1 MWNARRLCAG
11 MAAVLLMTGCLASNS
26 NLASTKD
33 GSGQR
38 SVSVPSGTAIEVRL
52 TSGVSSETARRG
64 DSWTG
69 SVTSAVTSGDRVL
82 IPAGTPVR
90 GTVSVARAAQRGTRA
105 EIGLEMHSVMMHGES
120 YKVEAT
126 SEPVIAGSPRARNLG
141 AIAGGAAA
149 GALLGKAIGGD
160 GHDALIGGV
169 LGGAAAGGA
178 VAASKGYQ
186 VRLQS
191 GTVMTFR
198 TPETVAL
205 H

>member
-1 MWNARRLCAG
+1 M
-11 MAAVLLMTGCLASNS
+11 
-26 NLASTKD
+26 
-33 GSGQR
+33 
-38 SVSVPSGTAIEVRL
+38 PSGTAIEVRL
-52 TSGVSSETARRG
+52 TSGVSSETASRG

-105 EIGLEMHSVMMHGES
+105 EIGLEMHSVMMRGES